1 MSLSGTGGVT
11 DGSGGID
18 TEMIGI
24 IVGVVV
30 AVLIIIAVI
39 IIVILLL
46 YKKGSD
52 TIHNGLKLHNS
63 NNDVTYHND
72 TPHCETMSEYNA
84 VNMPATGNAHL
95 L

>member
-1 MSLSGTGGVT
+1 MSLSGTGGDS

-18 TEMIGI
+18 TETIGI

-30 AVLIIIAVI
+30 TVLIIVAVI

-52 TIHNGLKLHNS
+52 TIHNGFKLHNS
-63 NNDVTYHND
+63 NNNATYHND
-72 TPHCETMSEYNA
+72 SWVGDEK
-84 VNMPATGNAHL
+84 
-95 L
+95 